1 MKRNE
6 KLDELL
12 KRWYAGETS
21 DREADELR
29 RTLLSRET
37 DTKRSSPTDAQ
48 EQLDDDHAIDAML
61 FAGFRALAAER
72 MPETAR
78 RAIAD
83 TLEHCTET
91 LAPHS
96 EASGLYPEMSAT
108 AGTPANTLLT
118 VRTSRRPMHR
128 IVGRAIAVAA
138 VIACGIVLGLQLR
151 EPYCYIDGKPIYD
164 RETALAAT
172 EYLDGL
178 AALQLPE
185 QILDRLLKN

>member
-12 KRWYAGETS
+12 KHWYAGETS

-29 RTLLSRET
+29 RALLSGKT
-37 DTKRSSPTDAQ
+37 DAKRSSSTDAQ
-48 EQLDDDHAIDAML
+48 EQPDDDHAIDAML

-78 RAIAD
+78 RAIGPFA
-83 TLEHCTET
+83 TT
-91 LAPHS
+91 AI
-96 EASGLYPEMSAT
+96 PENARSAHR
-108 AGTPANTLLT
+108 T
-118 VRTSRRPMHR
+118 VRRPLRR

-138 VIACGIVLGLQLR
+138 VIACGIILGLQLR

-185 QILDRLLKN
+185 QILDQLLKN

>member
-6 KLDELL
+6 KLDVLL
-12 KRWYAGETS
+12 KHWYAGETS
-21 DREADELR
+21 DAEENELR
-29 RTLLSRET
+29 RVLLSGET
-37 DTKRSSPTDAQ
+37 DAKRSSPTDAQ
-48 EQLDDDHAIDAML
+48 EQSDIAIDAML

-78 RAIAD
+78 RAIGPFA
-83 TLEHCTET
+83 TT
-91 LAPHS
+91 AI
-96 EASGLYPEMSAT
+96 PENARSAHR
-108 AGTPANTLLT
+108 T
-118 VRTSRRPMHR
+118 VRRPLRR

-138 VIACGIVLGLQLR
+138 IIACGIVLGLQLR

-185 QILDRLLKN
+185 QILDQLLKN